1 MAMQLQLKIGGMA
14 CSFCVQGIRQTLLR
28 MEGVEEAHVSLA
40 HEEVLVRYDP
50 DRVAEEQI
58 RRALEQM
65 GYTIRDPD
73 RLRVYEEAEAEL
85 AQHRRRLLGAAG
97 LTAGALGLM
106 VGMWSGYRPGWMP
119 YVMLGLALLTML
131 GPGGYILRMA
141 YHSVRR
147 GILNQHV
154 LLELAAFAGVGGG
167 VAGLFSPVFPAGEF
181 FGVTVFVTTYHV
193 LSGWASALVRIRASR
208 AIRHLLDLQPA
219 TATRLTPEGQEE
231 EVPVSQIQIG
241 DRVRI
246 RPGERIPVDGVVRE
260 GETEVDE
267 SLVTGES
274 MPVVKRPGD
283 RVVGGAINQTG
294 SVVVEVTAVGADTFL
309 QQVARHIEAARA
321 MKPGVLQLV
330 DQVLRYFVPGVIGIA
345 LLALVVWIPGAWLLT
360 GQAQPARGL
369 FAMLAVLVMGYPCAL
384 GMATPLALIRAGG
397 EAARRGILFRA
408 GEAFQVLS
416 AVRVLAF
423 DKTGTLT
430 HGRPEV
436 VATWSV
442 TDDDRWLALA
452 GAAEEGSEHPLGQA
466 IVRFARQR
474 IASWPPATD
483 FQAVRGGGVVAT
495 VEGREVRVG
504 SLPFLNQ
511 TPEGAA
517 RRWMATQEAQGR
529 TVVGVA
535 VNDRLVGLLALA
547 DPVKEDAAATLAT
560 FWRQGYRLLMLTG
573 DAEPT
578 ARAVAQQVGIEEV
591 KARVRPEDKA
601 ACIRELQQEG
611 RRVAM
616 VGDGINDA
624 PALTQADVGIA
635 MGTGTDIAIESA
647 DVVVMG
653 HRLQALLDV
662 FQLGQEAYRRTRQ
675 NLALAFSFNG
685 IGVPLAVTGWVQ
697 PVWAMV
703 AMVASVTTVLLNAFA
718 RPLGRRPAPT
728 PPVRWT
734 FSVPTMR
741 CRHCVETMQQ
751 ALRQRW
757 PNVQVSADLATH
769 RITVEGP
776 VSPEG
781 VQEVLAEVGFAAQP
795 METETARQPVS
806 RVRAGVAGLLL
817 SALLI
822 GSVGSVWAQGGHGP
836 TFGLATP
843 TLPARAWNVDG
854 TLMSAAADG
863 RRGLMARITIRYG
876 LTRDVQ
882 FNLSIP
888 YRLRRMPLA
897 VHTRIGTMMAGPG
910 DLELSALWRFFV
922 RYPGVG
928 ERLEASLLAGAL
940 YPIETERGPVRVGP
954 GGHLA
959 LVAGY
964 ASRTFY
970 FWSGGG
976 WQRYARQNADRR
988 GDLWYASLVAG
999 WRPPLFRRDYPKP
1012 DWRVF
1017 GEILFEATTPD
1028 RKETTEVYPAEQRL
1042 FAGPSVL
1049 GLYGKWGLSAGVLFP
1064 LTRAGSV
1071 RLGLNVSYW
1080 L

>member
-1 MAMQLQLKIGGMA
+1 MQLQLKIGGMA

-73 RLRVYEEAEAEL
+73 RLRAYEEAEAEL

-97 LTAGALGLM
+97 LAAGALGLM

-578 ARAVAQQVGIEEV
+578 ARAVAQQLGIEEV
-591 KARVRPEDKA
+591 KARVKPEEKA
-601 ACIRELQQEG
+601 ACIRALQQEG
-611 RRVAM
+611 LRVAM
-616 VGDGINDA
+616 IGDGINDA

-653 HRLQALLDV
+653 HRLQTLLDV

-697 PVWAMV
+697 PVWAMI
-703 AMVASVTTVLLNAFA
+703 AMVASVSAVLLNAFA
-718 RPLGRRPAPT
+718 RPLGRRPAAMPPT
-728 PPVRWT
+728 RWT
-734 FSVPTMR
+734 FVVPTMR
-741 CRHCVETMQQ
+741 CHHCAEAMQQ

>member
-1 MAMQLQLKIGGMA
+1 MRAQLQMKIGGMA
-14 CSFCVQGIRQTLLR
+14 CSFCVQGIQQTLR
-28 MEGVEEAHVSLA
+28 RIEGVEEVHVSLA

-50 DRVAEEQI
+50 DRVAERQI

-73 RLRVYEEAEAEL
+73 RLRAYEEAEEEL
-85 AQHRRRLLGAAG
+85 ARHRRRLLGAAG

-106 VGMWSGYRPGWMP
+106 VAMWSGYRPAWMP
-119 YVMLGLALLTML
+119 YAMLGLALLTLL

-154 LLELAAFAGVGGG
+154 LLELAAFAGLGGG

-231 EVPVSQIQIG
+231 EVPVSQIQVG

-283 RVVGGAINQTG
+283 KVVGGAINQTG

-309 QQVARHIEAARA
+309 QQVARHIEEARA
-321 MKPGVLQLV
+321 MKPGILQLV

-345 LLALVVWIPGAWLLT
+345 LLALVIWIPGAWLLT

-416 AVRVLAF
+416 EVHVLAF

-436 VATWSV
+436 VATWSLV
-442 TDDDRWLALA
+442 GDDRWLALA
-452 GAAEEGSEHPLGQA
+452 GAAEEGSEHPLGRA

-474 IASWPPATD
+474 ITSWPQATD
-483 FQAVRGGGVVAT
+483 FQAVRGGGIVAT

-504 SLPFLNQ
+504 SLPFLRQ

-517 RRWMATQEAQGR
+517 RRWVATQEAQGR

-535 VNDRLVGLLALA
+535 VNQRLVGLLALA
-547 DPVKEDAAATLAT
+547 DPIKEDAAATLAA
-560 FWRQGYRLLMLTG
+560 FRRQGYRLLMLTG
-573 DAEPT
+573 DAEAT
-578 ARAVAQQVGIEEV
+578 ARVVARQAGIDEV
-591 KARVRPEDKA
+591 LARVSPEEKA
-601 ACIRELQQEG
+601 ARIRALQQEG
-611 RRVAM
+611 LRVAM
-616 VGDGINDA
+616 IGDGINDA

-653 HRLQALLDV
+653 HRLQTLLDV

-703 AMVASVTTVLLNAFA
+703 AMVASVSAVLLNAFV
-718 RPLGRRPAPT
+718 RPLGRRPAAM
-728 PPVRWT
+728 PPIRWT
-734 FSVPTMR
+734 FVVPTMR
-741 CRHCVETMQQ
+741 CHHCAEAMQQ
-751 ALRQRW
+751 ALRRRW
-757 PNVQVSADLATH
+757 PDVQVSADLATH

-781 VQEVLAEVGFAAQP
+781 VQEVLAEVGFQGEPVLPGEPVVAQ
-795 METETARQPVS
+795 E
-806 RVRAGVAGLLL
+806 
-817 SALLI
+817 
-822 GSVGSVWAQGGHGP
+822 
-836 TFGLATP
+836 
-843 TLPARAWNVDG
+843 
-854 TLMSAAADG
+854 
-863 RRGLMARITIRYG
+863 
-876 LTRDVQ
+876 
-882 FNLSIP
+882 
-888 YRLRRMPLA
+888 A
-897 VHTRIGTMMAGPG
+897 VH
-910 DLELSALWRFFV
+910 S
-922 RYPGVG
+922 
-928 ERLEASLLAGAL
+928 
-940 YPIETERGPVRVGP
+940 
-954 GGHLA
+954 
-959 LVAGY
+959 
-964 ASRTFY
+964 
-970 FWSGGG
+970 
-976 WQRYARQNADRR
+976 QN
-988 GDLWYASLVAG
+988 
-999 WRPPLFRRDYPKP
+999 
-1012 DWRVF
+1012 
-1017 GEILFEATTPD
+1017 
-1028 RKETTEVYPAEQRL
+1028 
-1042 FAGPSVL
+1042 
-1049 GLYGKWGLSAGVLFP
+1049 
-1064 LTRAGSV
+1064 
-1071 RLGLNVSYW
+1071 
-1080 L
+1080 

>member
-1 MAMQLQLKIGGMA
+1 M
-14 CSFCVQGIRQTLLR
+14 
-28 MEGVEEAHVSLA
+28 
-40 HEEVLVRYDP
+40 
-50 DRVAEEQI
+50 
-58 RRALEQM
+58 
-65 GYTIRDPD
+65 
-73 RLRVYEEAEAEL
+73 
-85 AQHRRRLLGAAG
+85 
-97 LTAGALGLM
+97 
-106 VGMWSGYRPGWMP
+106 
-119 YVMLGLALLTML
+119 
-131 GPGGYILRMA
+131 
-141 YHSVRR
+141 
-147 GILNQHV
+147 
-154 LLELAAFAGVGGG
+154 
-167 VAGLFSPVFPAGEF
+167 
-181 FGVTVFVTTYHV
+181 
-193 LSGWASALVRIRASR
+193 
-208 AIRHLLDLQPA
+208 
-219 TATRLTPEGQEE
+219 
-231 EVPVSQIQIG
+231 SQIQVG

-416 AVRVLAF
+416 AVQVLAF

-430 HGRPEV
+430 KGRPEV

-547 DPVKEDAAATLAT
+547 DPVKEDAAATLAA

-662 FQLGQEAYRRTRQ
+662 FQLGQEAYRHTRQ

-685 IGVPLAVTGWVQ
+685 IGVPLAATGWVQ

-781 VQEVLAEVGFAAQP
+781 VQEVLAEVGFAAQ
-795 METETARQPVS
+795 
-806 RVRAGVAGLLL
+806 
-817 SALLI
+817 
-822 GSVGSVWAQGGHGP
+822 
-836 TFGLATP
+836 
-843 TLPARAWNVDG
+843 
-854 TLMSAAADG
+854 
-863 RRGLMARITIRYG
+863 
-876 LTRDVQ
+876 
-882 FNLSIP
+882 
-888 YRLRRMPLA
+888 
-897 VHTRIGTMMAGPG
+897 
-910 DLELSALWRFFV
+910 LWR
-922 RYPGVG
+922 
-928 ERLEASLLAGAL
+928 
-940 YPIETERGPVRVGP
+940 
-954 GGHLA
+954 
-959 LVAGY
+959 
-964 ASRTFY
+964 
-970 FWSGGG
+970 
-976 WQRYARQNADRR
+976 
-988 GDLWYASLVAG
+988 
-999 WRPPLFRRDYPKP
+999 
-1012 DWRVF
+1012 
-1017 GEILFEATTPD
+1017 
-1028 RKETTEVYPAEQRL
+1028 RKQ
-1042 FAGPSVL
+1042 L
-1049 GLYGKWGLSAGVLFP
+1049 GNL
-1064 LTRAGSV
+1064 
-1071 RLGLNVSYW
+1071 
-1080 L
+1080 